1 MALGA
6 PLGTSPPP
14 KLHTAANQSIIQSTT
29 VSSLFPTMATRK
41 VRVKKL
47 NVKLGLDVLT
57 EDEIDAS
64 EYHALTQELQV
75 ATGVDAAEE
84 GVRTESRETHVTP
97 QSQPPNAA
105 ALPLALCIALQSCQ
119 I

>member
-1 MALGA
+1 MA
-6 PLGTSPPP
+6 PRT
-14 KLHTAANQSIIQSTT
+14 
-29 VSSLFPTMATRK
+29 

-64 EYHALTQELQV
+64 EYQAITQDLQV

-84 GVRTESRETHVTP
+84 GVRTPMMDHVLFT
-97 QSQPPNAA
+97 
-105 ALPLALCIALQSCQ
+105 
-119 I
+119 